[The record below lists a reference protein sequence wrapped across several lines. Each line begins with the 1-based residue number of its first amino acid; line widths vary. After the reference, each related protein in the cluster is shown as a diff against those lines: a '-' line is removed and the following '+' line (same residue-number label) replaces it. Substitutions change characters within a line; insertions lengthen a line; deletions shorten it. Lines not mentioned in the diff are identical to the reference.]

1 MATASMVASRALQS
15 TPEGNEGI
23 GTFAVAYENDSTGI
37 QIQNDGQIVMPR
49 ANGYLINGQPFEMF
63 KFGMGESFLQ
73 IPFLNIL
80 DHVPSDV
87 EMTGY
92 VFDGH
97 VPAKFQGV
105 AFECPCIGVASIG
118 EVYTNLANQIT
129 GGTPHSLDSQ
139 NDPYRLA
146 TDGKGSETPF
156 NRSSSYDLTAIAC

>member
-1 MATASMVASRALQS
+1 MPETCRWRPLQCGFRALQS

-23 GTFAVAYENDSTGI
+23 GTFAVAYENDSAGI
-37 QIQNDGQIVMPR
+37 QIQNDGQIVMPS
-49 ANGYLINGQPFEMF
+49 ANGYLIDGQPFEMF
-63 KFGMGESFLQ
+63 QFGMGEAFLQ

-92 VFDGH
+92 VLDGH
-97 VPAKFQGV
+97 VPAKLQGV
-105 AFECPCIGVASIG
+105 AFECPCIGVARIG
-118 EVYTNLANQIT
+118 T

-146 TDGKGSETPF
+146 TDGKATETPF
-156 NRSSSYDLTAIAC
+156 LRSR